1 MTTVRLAH
9 SGGGSG
15 VAAEALSASHRSTKP
30 GLLVAYPYLAGFLKS
45 RRELGFRDWVL
56 DSGAYTAW
64 SLGKTIHLQD
74 YIDTAKRLAKEDP
87 ALTEVFSLDVIGDWK
102 AGLRNVEEMWKQ
114 GVQAIPCYHYGEP
127 AHVLLELARTYPK
140 IALGGVAGT
149 RGEGMKPGPKLRWA
163 QQCFARVWPKR
174 IHGFSF
180 GGQEYIMALPFHS
193 VDASTWAQGPSA
205 FGFWKAYGRIP
216 LRGRINLRPEVD
228 WYMRLEAKAKG
239 KWGAALAKLDA
250 DSNAAAG

>member
-9 SGGGSG
+9 SAGGTGAQ
-15 VAAEALSASHRSTKP
+15 AAALSSSHKTGKP
-30 GLLVAYPYLAGFLKS
+30 ALLVAYPYLAGFLKFRS
-45 RRELGFRDWVL
+45 GFGFRDWVL

-64 SLGKTIHLQD
+64 SLGKVINLQD
-74 YIDTAKRLAKEDP
+74 YIDTAKRLLKEDP
-87 ALTEVFSLDVIGDWK
+87 TLSEVFSLDVIGDWK
-102 AGLRNVEEMWKQ
+102 AGLRNVEAMWKQ

-127 AHVLLELARTYPK
+127 EHVLLELARTYPK

-163 QQCFARVWPKR
+163 SQCFARVWPKA

-205 FGFWKAYGRIP
+205 FGFWKAYGRMN
-216 LRGRINLRPEVD
+216 LRGKLDLRPEVE
-228 WYMRLEAKAKG
+228 WYLRLEAKAKG
-239 KWGAALAKLDA
+239 KWSAELAKLHA
-250 DSNAAAG
+250 SKAVGA